1 MSIRYLT
8 KEYEENY
15 GCYVGEPTAGQLA
28 RYFYLEEEALKLIK
42 ARRGE
47 NNQLGFAIQLGTV
60 RFLGTFLSNPVDVPL
75 GVISYVA
82 NQLNISDISIISK
95 YLERENTQ
103 WEHKKIIKEKEGYQ
117 EFASQ
122 PNHWRLMRWLYERVW
137 VSVESQSVLFDVI
150 TAQLVEKKI
159 LLPGVTVLARF
170 ISNVKERVE
179 TRLYIKLSKL
189 ASQAQ
194 IKKLESLISA
204 INTSEK
210 RQETLLEKWR
220 KGANRYSSIAL
231 VNALQKVEEVSDWG
245 IGTLNMLQL
254 PSIKIKALAQ
264 IAFTVKAQA
273 LSRMPEKK
281 RIAILLAFVY
291 VLEIKAI
298 DDALDI
304 LELLVKDL
312 LSKSERQ
319 GKKERLRTL
328 KDLDR
333 AALKLSKVGQVLLDE
348 KCDDQKVREQVW
360 HLLTKKEL
368 ADAIIQIENIAR
380 ASSDNYY
387 QELLG
392 KWRSVRI
399 FLPTLLRVIKFESNK
414 AGKPILEAL
423 TFLQLIE
430 GKRQPDMEN
439 APVKFLS
446 KKGLSRVKNKD
457 DIIDRKAYTFSV
469 LEELVAGLCC
479 RDLFVNKSEHWNN
492 PSAKLLQ
499 GKEWETTRPHICRAL
514 NLAQSAQSELETLTV
529 QLSQAYEKT
538 ARNLSDNLAVRFETV
553 KGKETLTI
561 RNLDKIEEPES
572 YLKLKEQ
579 IENLLPHVDLPEILL
594 EVQAKTGFIEEFS
607 HINENVTKVKDLSTS
622 ICAVLIAKACNI
634 SLTPLI
640 QADIPALTRSRLNW
654 VEQNYLRPDTLIQAN
669 ARLVNAQNSISLAQS
684 WGGGEVASADGL
696 RFVVPV
702 RTLHAGT
709 NSKYFGQ
716 GRGITYYNF
725 TSDQFTGF
733 HSLVIPG
740 TLRDSLFVLVGLLEQ
755 QTCLRPQEL
764 MTDTA
769 GYSDLVF
776 ALFWLL
782 GYQFSPRL
790 ADAGEARFWKL
801 DPHIHCGALEKLARQ
816 TIKVELIEQNWDDIL
831 RVVASLKLGT
841 VSASEIIRTL
851 QKGKKPS
858 TLAKAIRELGRIS
871 KTLYLLHYV
880 DDENYRRRIL
890 TQLNRGES
898 RHSLSRAIFYGRRGE
913 LHQRYR
919 HGQEEQLNALGL
931 VVNAIILWNTYY
943 MDRAIAHLHSQHI
956 PILSDDISRL
966 SPLAYQHI
974 NIFGRYHF
982 HLSEDLKNGAMR
994 PLHNLHDSQQLDY

>member
-47 NNQLGFAIQLGTV
+47 HNQLGFAIQLGTV

-122 PNHWRLMRWLYERVW
+122 SNHWRLMRWLYERVW
-137 VSVESQSVLFDVI
+137 VSVESQSVLFDVT

-245 IGTLNMLQL
+245 IGKLNMLQL

-333 AALKLSKVGQVLLDE
+333 AALKLSKVGKVLLDE

-360 HLLTKKEL
+360 HLL
-368 ADAIIQIENIAR
+368 QR
-380 ASSDNYY
+380 
-387 QELLG
+387 
-392 KWRSVRI
+392 
-399 FLPTLLRVIKFESNK
+399 
-414 AGKPILEAL
+414 
-423 TFLQLIE
+423 
-430 GKRQPDMEN
+430 
-439 APVKFLS
+439 
-446 KKGLSRVKNKD
+446 
-457 DIIDRKAYTFSV
+457 
-469 LEELVAGLCC
+469 
-479 RDLFVNKSEHWNN
+479 
-492 PSAKLLQ
+492 
-499 GKEWETTRPHICRAL
+499 
-514 NLAQSAQSELETLTV
+514 
-529 QLSQAYEKT
+529 
-538 ARNLSDNLAVRFETV
+538 RN
-553 KGKETLTI
+553 
-561 RNLDKIEEPES
+561 
-572 YLKLKEQ
+572 
-579 IENLLPHVDLPEILL
+579 
-594 EVQAKTGFIEEFS
+594 
-607 HINENVTKVKDLSTS
+607 
-622 ICAVLIAKACNI
+622 
-634 SLTPLI
+634 
-640 QADIPALTRSRLNW
+640 
-654 VEQNYLRPDTLIQAN
+654 
-669 ARLVNAQNSISLAQS
+669 
-684 WGGGEVASADGL
+684 
-696 RFVVPV
+696 
-702 RTLHAGT
+702 
-709 NSKYFGQ
+709 
-716 GRGITYYNF
+716 
-725 TSDQFTGF
+725 
-733 HSLVIPG
+733 
-740 TLRDSLFVLVGLLEQ
+740 
-755 QTCLRPQEL
+755 
-764 MTDTA
+764 
-769 GYSDLVF
+769 
-776 ALFWLL
+776 
-782 GYQFSPRL
+782 
-790 ADAGEARFWKL
+790 
-801 DPHIHCGALEKLARQ
+801 
-816 TIKVELIEQNWDDIL
+816 
-831 RVVASLKLGT
+831 
-841 VSASEIIRTL
+841 
-851 QKGKKPS
+851 
-858 TLAKAIRELGRIS
+858 
-871 KTLYLLHYV
+871 
-880 DDENYRRRIL
+880 
-890 TQLNRGES
+890 
-898 RHSLSRAIFYGRRGE
+898 
-913 LHQRYR
+913 
-919 HGQEEQLNALGL
+919 
-931 VVNAIILWNTYY
+931 
-943 MDRAIAHLHSQHI
+943 
-956 PILSDDISRL
+956 
-966 SPLAYQHI
+966 
-974 NIFGRYHF
+974 
-982 HLSEDLKNGAMR
+982 
-994 PLHNLHDSQQLDY
+994 

>member
-1 MSIRYLT
+1 M
-8 KEYEENY
+8 
-15 GCYVGEPTAGQLA
+15 
-28 RYFYLEEEALKLIK
+28 
-42 ARRGE
+42 
-47 NNQLGFAIQLGTV
+47 GTV

-492 PSAKLLQ
+492 RLCLKKMW
-499 GKEWETTRPHICRAL
+499 G
-514 NLAQSAQSELETLTV
+514 NL
-529 QLSQAYEKT
+529 
-538 ARNLSDNLAVRFETV
+538 
-553 KGKETLTI
+553 
-561 RNLDKIEEPES
+561 
-572 YLKLKEQ
+572 
-579 IENLLPHVDLPEILL
+579 
-594 EVQAKTGFIEEFS
+594 
-607 HINENVTKVKDLSTS
+607 
-622 ICAVLIAKACNI
+622 
-634 SLTPLI
+634 
-640 QADIPALTRSRLNW
+640 
-654 VEQNYLRPDTLIQAN
+654 
-669 ARLVNAQNSISLAQS
+669 
-684 WGGGEVASADGL
+684 
-696 RFVVPV
+696 
-702 RTLHAGT
+702 
-709 NSKYFGQ
+709 
-716 GRGITYYNF
+716 
-725 TSDQFTGF
+725 
-733 HSLVIPG
+733 
-740 TLRDSLFVLVGLLEQ
+740 
-755 QTCLRPQEL
+755 
-764 MTDTA
+764 
-769 GYSDLVF
+769 
-776 ALFWLL
+776 
-782 GYQFSPRL
+782 
-790 ADAGEARFWKL
+790 
-801 DPHIHCGALEKLARQ
+801 
-816 TIKVELIEQNWDDIL
+816 
-831 RVVASLKLGT
+831 
-841 VSASEIIRTL
+841 
-851 QKGKKPS
+851 
-858 TLAKAIRELGRIS
+858 
-871 KTLYLLHYV
+871 
-880 DDENYRRRIL
+880 
-890 TQLNRGES
+890 
-898 RHSLSRAIFYGRRGE
+898 
-913 LHQRYR
+913 
-919 HGQEEQLNALGL
+919 
-931 VVNAIILWNTYY
+931 
-943 MDRAIAHLHSQHI
+943 
-956 PILSDDISRL
+956 
-966 SPLAYQHI
+966 
-974 NIFGRYHF
+974 
-982 HLSEDLKNGAMR
+982 
-994 PLHNLHDSQQLDY
+994 